1 MSRVVQVVILCL
13 VCAFSNA
20 FAQTITSFTP
30 AIGTTNDT
38 VIITGSS
45 FTAGTKVYFWNGKLA
60 SATVT
65 DVQHITAT
73 VPSGV
78 TTGPI
83 GVRNGSGATN
93 FSATNFMVIGKGP
106 YITGF
111 SPTYGVVGDQVIING
126 VHFGTAP
133 VVKFNATIASST
145 PNADGTQITTF
156 VPAGAT
162 NGLISVT
169 TPNGSFTNTNT
180 FTVVGPGPFIASFS
194 PASGN
199 IGDTVIIT
207 GLHFTTATAVKF
219 NGASASFAPPTTD
232 TSLTAIVPANASSGP
247 ITVSNTV
254 GGYTTSSN
262 FYLPPVITSISP
274 TNGRAG
280 TNVAILGTSFTNATR
295 VTFNGMDAASF
306 TTNSSTQITA
316 VAPAGVTTGPIQIST
331 PGGANPPNSIF
342 VVLPTLSS
350 FSPGFGPVGT
360 VVTIAGAN
368 LSGATSVSFNG
379 HPSVTFSV
387 TNDSTIGAKVPSGAT
402 SGPIS
407 VTTPDGTATSIQ
419 NFYLPAN
426 IASFSPNNSAPG
438 TTVTITGVNFT
449 NAAAV
454 SFNGSPAAGFGVT
467 NNTTIGAIVPG
478 GVITGPISVTTP
490 AGTTNS
496 ADLFYGAPVI
506 FSFNPTHGFP
516 GTNVTIIGTNFLG
529 ATAVKFNGSNAMTF
543 SVSTNNGTIQA
554 TVPTNAITG
563 PITVT
568 APAGTATT
576 TSNFISD
583 LTSDLA
589 VSVTASA
596 DPVFVT
602 SNLVYTITIRNNGP
616 FDAPNVVLS
625 NTLPAS
631 VNILSATNA
640 SGTINTNGN
649 PVIGTIASLGANNS
663 AILTLTVIPQSIGT
677 ITNVATVAS
686 AHSDPVQTNNVNT
699 LATLVLPLPVL
710 SIQRYSANQV
720 EITWPA
726 VLNSYFTLQSA
737 AVLTT
742 GWTNVPTPPIIS
754 GTNSIVIDLSTD
766 PTKFYRLKQ

>member
-1 MSRVVQVVILCL
+1 
-13 VCAFSNA
+13 
-20 FAQTITSFTP
+20 
-30 AIGTTNDT
+30 
-38 VIITGSS
+38 
-45 FTAGTKVYFWNGKLA
+45 
-60 SATVT
+60 
-65 DVQHITAT
+65 

-78 TTGPI
+78 TTGPV

-93 FSATNFMVIGKGP
+93 FSATNFMVIGRGP
-106 YITGF
+106 YITDF
-111 SPTYGVVGDQVIING
+111 SPTYGVVGDQVLING
-126 VHFGTAP
+126 VHFTGTTA
-133 VVKFNATIASST
+133 VKFGVTSATSFAATS
-145 PNADGTQITTF
+145 DTQITAY

-194 PASGN
+194 PTSGN
-199 IGDTVIIT
+199 ISNTVTIT

-219 NGASASFAPPTTD
+219 NGASAPFAPPTTD
-232 TSLTAIVPANASSGP
+232 TSLIATVPTNATSGP
-247 ITVSNTV
+247 ITVSNTF
-254 GGYTTSSN
+254 GGFTTSSN
-262 FYLPPVITSISP
+262 FYLPPVITSFSP

-280 TNVAILGTSFTNATR
+280 TNVVIIGTSFSNAS
-295 VTFNGMDAASF
+295 VTFNGLSATF
-306 TTNSSTQITA
+306 NLNSSTQITA
-316 VAPAGVTTGPIQIST
+316 IVPAGVTTGPIQIST

-342 VVLPTLSS
+342 TVLPTISS

-360 VVTIAGAN
+360 IVTITGVN
-368 LSGATSVSFNG
+368 LSGATAVSFNG
-379 HPSVTFSV
+379 IPSATFSV
-387 TNDSTIGAKVPSGAT
+387 TNDTTIGARVPAGAT

-419 NFYLPAN
+419 NFYLPPG
-426 IASFSPNNSAPG
+426 ISFFSPTNSAPG
-438 TTVTITGVNFT
+438 TIVTITGANFT
-449 NAAAV
+449 NASAV
-454 SFNGSPAAGFGVT
+454 SFNGAPAAGFGVT
-467 NNTTIGAIVPG
+467 NNTTIGAIVPA

-490 AGTTNS
+490 VGTTNS
-496 ADLFYGAPVI
+496 ADFFYGAPVI

-516 GTNVTIIGTNFLG
+516 GTNVTILGTNFLG

-554 TVPTNAITG
+554 TVPNNAITG

-576 TSNFISD
+576 TSNFNSD

-589 VSVTASA
+589 VSVTASPN
-596 DPVFVT
+596 PVFVT
-602 SNLVYTITIRNNGP
+602 SNLVYTITVMNNGP

-625 NTLPAS
+625 NMLPAS
-631 VNILSATNA
+631 VSILSATNT
-640 SGTINTNGN
+640 SGTLNTNRN
-649 PVIGTIASLGANNS
+649 PVIDTIATIGVNNS
-663 AILTLTVIPQSIGT
+663 AILTLTVVPRAIGT
-677 ITNVATVAS
+677 ITNTATVAS
-686 AHSDPVQTNNVNT
+686 AHSDPMPANNVNT
-699 LATLVLPLPVL
+699 LTTLVLPLPVL

-754 GTNSIVIDLSTD
+754 GTNSIVIDLSAD
-766 PTKFYRLKQ
+766 PAKFYRLKQ